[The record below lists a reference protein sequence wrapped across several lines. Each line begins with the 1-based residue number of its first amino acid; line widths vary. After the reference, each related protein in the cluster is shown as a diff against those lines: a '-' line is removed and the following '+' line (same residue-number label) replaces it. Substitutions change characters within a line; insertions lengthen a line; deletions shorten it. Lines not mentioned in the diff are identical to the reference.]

1 MWYLCAVCATPEAR
15 ARTMYLPLTV
25 YRVSF
30 ACSTILFHCDISTFV
45 KVLHLVLCKSLKPHH
60 ITSAREVVS
69 VCICA
74 WYSVILSVNRITQ
87 NFLMNSDT
95 KIKILKKKKPCGGVV
110 WAQVTN
116 PFDFTQHPQRFSRSV
131 SWSVGQKLTKSLII
145 EKVWLLKVY
154 CVLSSCRK

>member
-1 MWYLCAVCATPEAR
+1 MLYLWSAVCATPEAR

-95 KIKILKKKKPCGGVV
+95 KIKIFKKKKKTLWGC
-110 WAQVTN
+110 
-116 PFDFTQHPQRFSRSV
+116 
-131 SWSVGQKLTKSLII
+131 SVGSSDQSVWFHPTSTEVFKVSVMICWSKIDKKPYNLESMTLKS
-145 EKVWLLKVY
+145 
-154 CVLSSCRK
+154 VLCIVIM